1 MENILLDESYSF
13 SLRQLDKNTSR
24 KDIGQLS
31 AGGGIFYDQS
41 RMSNL
46 SAYNAA

>member
-24 KDIGQLS
+24 KDIGQMS
-31 AGGGIFYDQS
+31 AGGIFYDQS